1 MLNGGISRSLVL
13 IGGAHRFAVGAAV
26 GRKARPGKRGGQLPE
41 EKGIARVYRR
51 ASVCPNQAQ
60 LVLGRAGREML
71 SRSSADW
78 LCQEEAMEGSL
89 KNRKQTVNKIEV
101 SEIGQRIFRVR
112 RHSLGPQIHGKG
124 SPACR
129 WLGVRGLP
137 YAAVC
142 STLVIDASLR
152 TSGWAPWAGAVIG
165 GGPKMS
171 GRRSWTVNP
180 VMLDT
185 AKHRLMDT
193 C

>member
-1 MLNGGISRSLVL
+1 
-13 IGGAHRFAVGAAV
+13 
-26 GRKARPGKRGGQLPE
+26 
-41 EKGIARVYRR
+41 
-51 ASVCPNQAQ
+51 
-60 LVLGRAGREML
+60 
-71 SRSSADW
+71 
-78 LCQEEAMEGSL
+78 MEGSL

-101 SEIGQRIFRVR
+101 SESGQRIFRVR

-129 WLGVRGLP
+129 WLGARGLP

-152 TSGWAPWAGAVIG
+152 TSGWEPWVGAVIG
-165 GGPKMS
+165 GGPKMP

-185 AKHRLMDT
+185 AKHRLMGT